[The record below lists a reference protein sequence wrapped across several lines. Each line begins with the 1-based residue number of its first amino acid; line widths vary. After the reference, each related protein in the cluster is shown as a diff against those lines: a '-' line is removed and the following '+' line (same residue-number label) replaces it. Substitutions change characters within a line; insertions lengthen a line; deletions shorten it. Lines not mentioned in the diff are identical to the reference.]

1 MRVQPFCL
9 AYGCAAKNTDTQT
22 PYALQCFTVGQTLIQ
37 WGISTTSNARLFGLY
52 ESTSQTTSRSV
63 QPFCRAHDRD
73 QQTCHTVQ
81 RRTDH
86 GMSVHA
92 RRNSTAHWRC
102 GLMVFMA
109 FSSSYS
115 DCMSSRGSFDGRRL
129 SAG

>member
-1 MRVQPFCL
+1 MANGACEFSRFAWLTVVPRR
-9 AYGCAAKNTDTQT
+9 TQT
-22 PYALQCFTVGQTLIQ
+22 RRHPMQTLIQ

-109 FSSSYS
+109 FSLSYS